1 MASKTIGELKSLTEN
16 GVKITGN
23 ADLMFAAQCNGTAY
37 RVTGDEFVSELATAL
52 DGHGGIKEITGPK
65 TSGIIDTYTI
75 TYADGND
82 ATFTVTN
89 GTNGISST
97 ITSTTVTYQASASGT
112 TPPTGEW
119 LSSPPEVAE
128 GQYLWTKS
136 YVLYSTGASYTAYS
150 VGYHG
155 EKGDKGEKGNTG
167 DAAGFGTV
175 TATVDATGGEP
186 SVEVTASGADTAK
199 NFAFAFHNLEA
210 RTDLGLY
217 LDAEGYL
224 CQK

>member
-1 MASKTIGELKSLTEN
+1 ML
-16 GVKITGN
+16 
-23 ADLMFAAQCNGTAY
+23 FAAQYNGAVY
-37 RVTGDEFVSELATAL
+37 KVSGAEFFEEIAKGM
-52 DGHGGIKEITGPK
+52 DGHGGILSFEKTG
-65 TSGIIDTYTI
+65 SEGLIDTYTI
-75 TYADGND
+75 TYADGDD

-128 GQYLWTKS
+128 GQYLWTRS

-155 EKGDKGEKGNTG
+155 EKGDVGPQGETGPQGEKGEQGPQGEQGIQGVQGVAGKDGVSPTASVTQTSTG
-167 DAAGFGTV
+167 ATV
-175 TATVDATGGEP
+175 T
-186 SVEVTASGADTAK
+186 VTDASGTTTATLTNGK
-199 NFAFAFHNLEA
+199 DGVSPTIDAITDAQIDALFA
-210 RTDLGLY
+210 
-217 LDAEGYL
+217 
-224 CQK
+224 

>member
-1 MASKTIGELKSLTEN
+1 MAANNKIVLGTGEVLLDLT
-16 GVKITGN
+16 
-23 ADLMFAAQCNGTAY
+23 AD
-37 RVTGDEFVSELATAL
+37 
-52 DGHGGIKEITGPK
+52 
-65 TSGIIDTYTI
+65 
-75 TYADGND
+75 
-82 ATFTVTN
+82 TVTAN
-89 GTNGISST
+89 TVAVGKTFHLASGERAIGTMEGGGSMVEA
-97 ITSTTVTYQASASGT
+97 TVTYQASSSGT
-112 TPPTGEW
+112 MPPTGEW

-155 EKGDKGEKGNTG
+155 EKGEKGDKGEKGNTG

-175 TATVDATGGEP
+175 TATSDATGGEP

-199 NFAFAFHNLEA
+199 NFAFAFHNLGA
-210 RTDLGLY
+210 GSDLGLY

>member
-1 MASKTIGELKSLTEN
+1 MNEVKVSIGSRS
-16 GVKITGN
+16 G
-23 ADLMFAAQCNGTAY
+23 AAVEAGTAVGALV
-37 RVTGDEFVSELATAL
+37 REATVS
-52 DGHGGIKEITGPK
+52 
-65 TSGIIDTYTI
+65 
-75 TYADGND
+75 
-82 ATFTVTN
+82 
-89 GTNGISST
+89 
-97 ITSTTVTYQASASGT
+97 YQAAASGT
-112 TPPTGEW
+112 EIPTGEW
-119 LSSPPEVAE
+119 LDSPPEVAE

-155 EKGDKGEKGNTG
+155 EKGEKGNTG

-175 TATVDATGGEP
+175 TATIDATGGEP

>member
-1 MASKTIGELKSLTEN
+1 MASKTIDELKSLVDGGT
-16 GVKITGN
+16 KIDIRDNTN
-23 ADLMFAAQCNGTAY
+23 MLFAAQYNGAVY
-37 RVTGDEFVSELATAL
+37 KVSGAEFFEEIAKGM
-52 DGHGGIKEITGPK
+52 DGHGGILSFEKTG
-65 TSGIIDTYTI
+65 SEGLIDTYTI
-75 TYADGND
+75 TYADGDD

-119 LSSPPEVAE
+119 LDSPPEVAE

-155 EKGDKGEKGNTG
+155 EKGDVG

-175 TATVDATGGEP
+175 TATIDATGGEP
-186 SVEVTASGADTAK
+186 SVEVTASGEDTAK